1 MEKHHVLRCQYRSQ
15 EGAAMCDEYYDARM
29 KAVWRALA
37 EGADLDEEKEE
48 ELVQP
53 IVLQPLEPAR
63 SKPKALAR

>member
-1 MEKHHVLRCQYRSQ
+1 
-15 EGAAMCDEYYDARM
+15 MCDEYYDARM